1 MSCVSTGI
9 KSLFYLLPLVSFVN
23 VNAAEVSVAVAANF
37 SAPMQKIATA
47 FEQDTGNK
55 AVISIGSTGKIYTQI
70 KNGAPFQVFLSA
82 DQETPAKLE
91 QEGLAVMGSRL
102 TYAVGKLVLWSKRAN
117 FVDDRGEVL
126 KSAVFEH
133 IAVADSK
140 LAPYGTAAMQVIEK
154 LGLQSKINPKIVW
167 GENIS
172 QTYLFVDSQAAALG
186 FVALSQVMKEQRV
199 SEGSAWIVPNSLYS
213 SIKQDAVLLNTGKN
227 NPVAQDFLKYMRS
240 KKALEIIES
249 YGYGF

>member
-1 MSCVSTGI
+1 MSRLVTVI
-9 KSLFYLLPLVSFVN
+9 KPLTYLSCLLFFLS

-37 SAPMQKIATA
+37 SAPVQKIAIA

-55 AVISIGSTGKIYTQI
+55 AIISLGSTGKIYTQI

-82 DQETPAKLE
+82 DQETPSKLE
-91 QEGLAVMGSRL
+91 QEGLAVMGSRM

-117 FVDDRGEVL
+117 FVDERGEVL
-126 KSAVFEH
+126 KNAVFEH
-133 IAVADSK
+133 IAVADPK
-140 LAPYGTAAMQVIEK
+140 LAPYGVAAMQVIEK
-154 LGLQSKINPKIVW
+154 LGLQAKLNPKTVW

-186 FVALSQVMKEQRV
+186 FVALSQVMKEKRV
-199 SEGSAWIVPNSLYS
+199 TEGSAWIVPSSLYS
-213 SIKQDAVLLNTGKN
+213 SIRQDAVLLNSGKN
-227 NPVAQDFLKYMRS
+227 NPVAQEFLKYLRS